1 MTEEDKEYE
10 EHMAESQF
18 RHEVLKSI
26 DYWRNEINSK
36 SEKDFDSTSDY
47 AEWLWECV
55 RNISIYVITLI
66 DLKEGGLL

>member
-10 EHMAESQF
+10 EHMTESQF
-18 RHEVLKSI
+18 RHEVLESI

-55 RNISIYVITLI
+55 RTITIYVTMLRLI
-66 DLKEGGLL
+66 

>member
-1 MTEEDKEYE
+1 MTEENKEYE
-10 EHMAESQF
+10 EHMTESQF

-26 DYWRNEINSK
+26 DHWRNEINSK

-55 RNISIYVITLI
+55 RTITIYVAMLRLI
-66 DLKEGGLL
+66 

>member
-1 MTEEDKEYE
+1 MVGENKEYE
-10 EHMAESQF
+10 EHMTESQF

-47 AEWLWECV
+47 AE
-55 RNISIYVITLI
+55 
-66 DLKEGGLL
+66 

>member
-1 MTEEDKEYE
+1 MAGENKEYE
-10 EHMAESQF
+10 EHMTESQF
-18 RHEVLKSI
+18 RHEVLESI

-55 RNISIYVITLI
+55 RTITIYVTMLRLI
-66 DLKEGGLL
+66 

>member
-1 MTEEDKEYE
+1 MPGENKEYE
-10 EHMAESQF
+10 EHMTESQF
-18 RHEVLKSI
+18 RHEVLESI

-55 RNISIYVITLI
+55 RTITIYVTMLRLI
-66 DLKEGGLL
+66 

>member
-10 EHMAESQF
+10 EHMTESQF
-18 RHEVLKSI
+18 RHEVLESI

-55 RNISIYVITLI
+55 RTITIYVTMLR
-66 DLKEGGLL
+66 LN